1 MRVLFTQPQTYGPEY
16 SQWRFGEEFQFGQ
29 GNCSRP
35 AQCTC
40 TCWEENPNWDPWVDP
55 LEREL
60 LPGITFGSSGIGS
73 GACAD
78 GYEGNRRKDNEN
90 KFMTCHLEIKVPS
103 LLEEYSVTFIVL
115 GIFLS
120 IGLSIAY
127 YYWRQWLKRRYLRKK
142 AERRRSR
149 KSSESSV
156 GGVGGGRAASSRMN
170 SGSRGV

>member
-1 MRVLFTQPQTYGPEY
+1 M
-16 SQWRFGEEFQFGQ
+16 
-29 GNCSRP
+29 
-35 AQCTC
+35 
-40 TCWEENPNWDPWVDP
+40 
-55 LEREL
+55 
-60 LPGITFGSSGIGS
+60 TFGSSGIGS

-90 KFMTCHLEIKVPS
+90 KFMTCHLEIKVPTV
-103 LLEEYSVTFIVL
+103 LEEYSITFIVL

-120 IGLSIAY
+120 GLLSVAY

-156 GGVGGGRAASSRMN
+156 GGVGGRAASSRVN